1 MTTAP
6 FGDQFPLA
14 DDSGFYNSRVS
25 EFISRPVNYI
35 LTGYKP
41 GYALQASELNELQEQ
56 FYLQQ
61 TLSNRCLFNWLTS
74 TGTPKPFWNGCTPYS
89 PSQVGVV
96 NNGTNITIT
105 VNSGWYYIIDKSYL
119 SGGSSLNSGLG
130 FWTYIKDSIQLDT
143 PKAAISATP
152 SAPSKFGLI
161 YSIRSINVTEDDT
174 LNDNSNS
181 TNVLME
187 VPGADRLI
195 IENFS
200 IEKYVSQTLL
210 SDILTITNISGSYT
224 VKYLDGT
231 LITTL

>member
-89 PSQVGVV
+89 PSQVVV
-96 NNGTNITIT
+96 ANNATNITIT

-119 SGGSSLNSGLG
+119 SGGISLNSGLG

-143 PKAAISATP
+143 PKAAISNTT
-152 SAPSKFGLI
+152 STPSKFGLI

-200 IEKYVSQTLL
+200 IEKYGSQTLL
-210 SDILTITNISGSYT
+210 SDILTITNTSGNYT